1 MSSQHRW
8 LLGVAASMSVLS
20 LAGTGSLVMLAHRL
34 VDELSRPH
42 SQLDQ
47 NTFPWKLPDAEPE
60 PPVSHRRSLLFHTA
74 DGKILS
80 GDFWAQPH
88 LAPTV
93 VICHGYR
100 ISRSYLRPVAA
111 LQYKY
116 GYNILL
122 FDFRGHGESDS
133 VATSGGNAEI
143 HDLEAALTVASQ
155 QPETLPG
162 KILIHGFSM
171 GASVALLT
179 PPHPEVAAIIADSPY
194 ARLDEILRSIVEWQL
209 THDSASW
216 ASPLHPLRKAFHTL
230 SWVTVAVSR
239 VVFRLRFGH
248 PLIARPDAS
257 FKRWHTQS
265 TKGTTSNSYP
275 PILLIHGMKDT
286 AVPVAHAH
294 QLVTQAQAHN
304 ITLETYFVD
313 EADHCGAYGHNPQ
326 RYIQVLL
333 QFLAKHLGNDF
344 PHDQVT

>member
-88 LAPTV
+88 PAPTV

-100 ISRSYLRPVAA
+100 ITRSYLRPVAA

-143 HDLEAALTVASQ
+143 RDLEAALTVASQ

-209 THDSASW
+209 TNDSASW
-216 ASPLHPLRKAFHTL
+216 ASPLHPLRNAFHTL
-230 SWVTVAVSR
+230 SWVTVAVST

-257 FKRWHTQS
+257 FKRWHAQS
-265 TKGTTSNSYP
+265 TKGTTSNNYP

-286 AVPVAHAH
+286 AIPIAHAH
-294 QLVTQAQAHN
+294 QLVTQAQAHD

-313 EADHCGAYGHNPQ
+313 EAEHCGAYGHNPQ
-326 RYIQVLL
+326 QYIQVLL

-344 PHDQVT
+344 PQGPGA

>member
-8 LLGVAASMSVLS
+8 LLGVAAGMSVLS

-34 VDELSRPH
+34 VDKLSRPH
-42 SQLDQ
+42 CLLDQ
-47 NTFPWKLPDAEPE
+47 QTFNWTLPAPEPE
-60 PPVSHRRSLLFHTA
+60 PPVSHRRSLLFQTT

-88 LAPTV
+88 PAPTV

-100 ISRSYLRPVAA
+100 ITRSYLRPVAA
-111 LQYKY
+111 LEYKY
-116 GYNILL
+116 GYNVLL

-143 HDLEAALTVASQ
+143 RDLEAALTVASQ
-155 QPETLPG
+155 QPETLPS

-179 PPHPEVAAIIADSPY
+179 PPHAEVAAIIADSSY

-209 THDSASW
+209 TSDSASW
-216 ASPLHPLRKAFHTL
+216 APLLQPLRNAFHAL
-230 SWVTVAVSR
+230 SWATVAVSR

-257 FKRWHTQS
+257 FKRWHAQS
-265 TKGTTSNSYP
+265 TKGTTSNNYP

-286 AVPVAHAH
+286 AVPIAHAH
-294 QLVTQAQAHN
+294 QLVTQAQAHD

-326 RYIQVLL
+326 QYIQVLL

-344 PHDQVT
+344 PQGPVA